1 MNKQTKKCGT
11 VAIIGKPNAGKSTLL
26 NMLLGYNLCIVAKKA
41 QTTRNKILGVLTE
54 NNYQMIFFD
63 TPGILD
69 PKYELHNFMI
79 GEIKSSLKDAD
90 VVVLLIDPENFSL
103 EDIEDFQ
110 KRFKRYIEKKPI
122 ILAINKAD
130 KSEHLK
136 LVKNIIE
143 VIKERYQF
151 EDIIFISA
159 LTGYNVDDLK
169 NLIVKYLP
177 NSEFLYEEETLTD
190 KSERFFVAE
199 KIREK
204 ILELYREEV
213 PYSVF
218 VDIREFKERSGG
230 KDFIN
235 ADIIVER
242 DSQKKIILG
251 KKGEMIK
258 TLGELSRKEIEEF
271 LGREVYLELYV
282 KVKKDWRK
290 DKTFL
295 KYNFQYT

>member
-1 MNKQTKKCGT
+1 MSDKTKKCGT

-26 NMLLGYNLCIVAKKA
+26 NTLLGYNLSIVTKKA

-63 TPGILD
+63 TPGILE

-79 GEIKSSLKDAD
+79 AEIKSSLKDSD
-90 VVVLLIDPENFSL
+90 VIVLLVDPEDFSP
-103 EDIEDFQ
+103 EDIISFQ
-110 KRFKRYIEKKPI
+110 QKFKINIEKKPVI
-122 ILAINKAD
+122 FAINKAD
-130 KSEHLK
+130 KLEHLK

-143 VIKERYQF
+143 MVKEKF
-151 EDIIFISA
+151 HFKDIIFISA

-169 NLIVKYLP
+169 LLIAKYLP
-177 NSEFLYEEETLTD
+177 DSEFLYDEETLTN

-199 KIREK
+199 IIREK
-204 ILELYREEV
+204 VLELYKEEV

-218 VDIREFKERSGG
+218 VDIREFKERVQG

-235 ADIIVER
+235 ADIVVER
-242 DSQKKIILG
+242 ESQKKIILG

-258 TLGELSRKEIEEF
+258 TLGELSRKEIENF

-282 KVKKDWRK
+282 KVRKDWRK
-290 DKTFL
+290 DRNFL
-295 KYNFQYT
+295 KYNFQRM

>member
-1 MNKQTKKCGT
+1 MNEPIKKCGT

-26 NMLLGYNLCIVAKKA
+26 NTLLGYNLSIVTKKA

-63 TPGILD
+63 TPGILE

-79 GEIKSSLKDAD
+79 GEVKSSLKDSD

-103 EDIEDFQ
+103 EDITDFKQ
-110 KRFKRYIEKKPI
+110 IFKRSIEKKPI

-130 KSEHLK
+130 KPEHLK
-136 LVKNIIE
+136 LVKSMIE
-143 VIKERYQF
+143 VIKKKFQF

-169 NLIVKYLP
+169 LLIVKYLP
-177 NSEFLYEEETLTD
+177 NSEFLYDEETLTD

-199 KIREK
+199 IIREK
-204 ILELYREEV
+204 ILELYKEEI

-218 VDIREFKERSGG
+218 VDIREFKERPGG

-235 ADIIVER
+235 ADIVVER
-242 DSQKKIILG
+242 ESQKKIILG

-258 TLGELSRKEIEEF
+258 TLGELARKKVENF

-290 DKTFL
+290 DKAFL
-295 KYNFQYT
+295 KYNFQQT

>member
-63 TPGILD
+63 TPGILE

-169 NLIVKYLP
+169 NLIVKHLP